1 MKLFKFSLLYIP
13 MFVLST
19 LFFSCS
25 DDDTRPITLKD
36 REGTM
41 IRLTYPN
48 ENEYSF
54 PLQGGD
60 GNYSVKSNDDKVVKA
75 EMISAIDFRLTIIAV
90 GETTVSITDNSQN
103 TLVLNIVVDYLTN
116 KFVIV
121 KHDIEIVGGDLTE
134 NEKQA
139 IKEKYL
145 AEIPVKVGGGY
156 KFIYTDVLNESKAII
171 YPDTYGDKGI
181 ETTFTIKELE
191 NTEGVKTGAYE
202 VAIQDEKRVFVLQRY
217 YPSTKMTV
225 SYPVALIEDI
235 TKKVQTEYP
244 KAELVFTS
252 QVVDVPKE

>member
-1 MKLFKFSLLYIP
+1 
-13 MFVLST
+13 MFILSV

-25 DDDTRPITLKD
+25 DDNTIPITLKD
-36 REGTM
+36 KEGTT
-41 IRLTYPN
+41 IRLTYLN

-75 EMISAIDFRLTIIAV
+75 KMISAIDFRLTIIAV

-103 TLVLNIVVDYLTN
+103 TLVLNVVVDYLTN

-121 KHDIEIVGGDLTE
+121 KHNIEIVGGDLTE

-156 KFIYTDVLNESKAII
+156 KFIYTDVFNESKAVI

-191 NTEGVKTGAYE
+191 NVEGVKAGAYE
-202 VAIQDEKRVFVLQRY
+202 VAIQEEKRVFVLQRY

-252 QVVDVPKE
+252 QVVDIPKE